1 MKKKTINDIDVANK
15 RVLVRLD
22 LNVPL
27 ENGVVSDDTRI
38 RAALP
43 TIEFLLKNNAI
54 PILCSHL
61 GRPKG
66 KSDPKYSLKPV
77 AERLGQLLDRPV
89 QMAPD
94 CVGPLVQD
102 MILKIPRGSVVLLE
116 NLRFHAEE
124 EANEPEFAKALASLA
139 EIYVNDAFGSAHRAH
154 ASTVG
159 VAAYLPAVAG
169 FLMEKEL
176 MFLGQALAAPS
187 RPFVSLL
194 GGAKVSD
201 KIEVIHNLLAKV
213 DWLLIGGGMANT
225 FLKAQGNAVGE
236 SLVENDK
243 LDVAESLLRE
253 GREKLIMPVDVLVA
267 DRFDAHAQTRIV
279 GVNEVPDGWRILD
292 IGPRTVEL
300 FSHYLSTAQTVVWNG
315 PMGVFEMEP
324 FSAGTF
330 AMAHVLAQLNHAT
343 TIVGGGDSA
352 SAVERAGVAAQIS
365 HISTGGGASLEFLE
379 GKELP
384 GVECLNAH
392 NVGAITEGMQLCGLA
407 ESMPRKY

>member
-1 MKKKTINDIDVANK
+1 MNKKTVNDIDVANK

-27 ENGVVSDDTRI
+27 ENGAVSDDTRI

-43 TIEFLLKNNAI
+43 TVKFLLEHNAI

-66 KSDPKYSLKPV
+66 KPDPKYSLKPV
-77 AERLGQLLDRPV
+77 SERLGQLLDRPV

-94 CVGPLVQD
+94 CVGPVVED
-102 MILKIPRGSVVLLE
+102 MARKIPRGSVLLLE

-159 VAAYLPAVAG
+159 VTAYLPAVAG

-176 MFLGQALAAPS
+176 TFLGQALAAPA
-187 RPFVSLL
+187 RPFVALL

-201 KIEVIHNLLAKV
+201 KIGVIHNLLAKV
-213 DWLLIGGGMANT
+213 DWLLVGGGMANT
-225 FLKAQGNAVGE
+225 FLKAQGKAVGE

-243 LDVAESLLRE
+243 LDVA
-253 GREKLIMPVDVLVA
+253 
-267 DRFDAHAQTRIV
+267 
-279 GVNEVPDGWRILD
+279 
-292 IGPRTVEL
+292 RT
-300 FSHYLSTAQTVVWNG
+300 
-315 PMGVFEMEP
+315 
-324 FSAGTF
+324 
-330 AMAHVLAQLNHAT
+330 
-343 TIVGGGDSA
+343 
-352 SAVERAGVAAQIS
+352 
-365 HISTGGGASLEFLE
+365 
-379 GKELP
+379 
-384 GVECLNAH
+384 
-392 NVGAITEGMQLCGLA
+392 
-407 ESMPRKY
+407 

>member
-1 MKKKTINDIDVANK
+1 MKQKTINDIEVANK

-43 TIEFLLKNNAI
+43 TVKFLLENNAI

-66 KSDPKYSLKPV
+66 KPDPKYSLKPV
-77 AERLGQLLDRPV
+77 AERLAHLLGCRVQL
-89 QMAPD
+89 APD
-94 CVGPLVQD
+94 CIGPD
-102 MILKIPRGSVVLLE
+102 AERMAATMPRGDVLLLE

-124 EANEPEFAKALASLA
+124 EKNDSEFAQALASLA
-139 EIYVNDAFGSAHRAH
+139 DVYVNDAFGSAHRAH

-159 VAAYLPAVAG
+159 VTAYLPAVAG

-176 MFLGQALAAPS
+176 MFLGQALASPS
-187 RPFVSLL
+187 RPFIALL

-225 FLKAQGNAVGE
+225 FLKAQDKAVGE

-253 GREKLIMPVDVLVA
+253 GKEKLIMPVDVLVA
-267 DRFDAHAQTRIV
+267 DRFDAQAQTRIV
-279 GVNEVPDGWRILD
+279 SVNEVPDGWRILD
-292 IGPRTVEL
+292 IGPQTVEL
-300 FSHYLSTAQTVVWNG
+300 FSRHLSSARTVVWNG

-330 AMAHVLAQLNHAT
+330 AMAHALAQLNRAT

-352 SAVERAGVAAQIS
+352 SAVERAGVAGQIS

-384 GVECLNAH
+384 GVACLDAQ
-392 NVGAITEGMQLCGLA
+392 NVGAVRKDIQPCGLA
-407 ESMPRKY
+407 ESMRQKF